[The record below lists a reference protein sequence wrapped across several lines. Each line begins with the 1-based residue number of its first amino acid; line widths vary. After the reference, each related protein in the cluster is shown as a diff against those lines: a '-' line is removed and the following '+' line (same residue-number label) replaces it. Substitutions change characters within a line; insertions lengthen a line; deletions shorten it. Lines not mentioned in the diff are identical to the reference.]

1 MPLNLYQSN
10 RLEALGILY
19 SHLTDSPLDDP
30 FAPERIIVQSR
41 GMGRWLTLNLA
52 RQRGL
57 AANLD
62 YVLPAGFAWRLM
74 KTVLPELPPKS
85 AFAPEVLAWRL
96 VDVLPTLSGEPFTPL
111 QRYLEGGPLACFEL
125 AGKVA
130 DIYDQYLVFRP
141 DWIRAW
147 EAGRLLGLGDDEA
160 WQAALWQQLAA
171 DVPGRHRVMMLDDF
185 FAGLRREHLPQR
197 VSVFG
202 IATLAPMYLALLQRM
217 AQLTE
222 VNVFLLNPSEAYWGD
237 LRARAPQG
245 ELFGDAATASGH
257 PLLASL
263 GQQGR
268 DFFDEIA
275 GGVGEPVS
283 AFMAPDSDSLLARLQ
298 HDILTLTPPSQQP
311 APYQPGD
318 ASIVCHIAH
327 SPMREL
333 EILKDQLLA
342 MLAAD
347 PSLTP
352 ADIAVLTPDINAYAP
367 YIDAVFGYRDDAPSI
382 PYSIADR
389 RLAREVPLLAT
400 FGKVLQLVDGRFEAS
415 EVLALLDCAP
425 LLARFGLGDDDVS
438 LLTAWVRRAG
448 IRWGRDAAHKAAL
461 GLPDDA
467 THTWR
472 WGLDRLLLGTML
484 PASLAGDGA
493 PLFAG
498 LLPDSAAQGQLADK
512 LASLAALYDTL
523 AGLAANWA
531 QPASV
536 ADWAERL
543 RLAAQALFSV
553 AEDDEA
559 ALQQLYAIADA
570 LAADAALAQFHSP
583 VPLTVIRDAVLRQ
596 LEMSSSGGFLTG
608 GLTFCAMV
616 PMRSIPF
623 RVLCLVGM
631 NDGAYPR
638 DERPVSF
645 DLVARH
651 PRRGDRSRRFDDR
664 YLFLE
669 AILSARDTL
678 YLSWVGRS
686 VRSDEPLPPSP
697 LVAELL
703 DTLGQMCGEDVAP
716 VLTTRHPLQPF
727 SRHYYDGTLPSYEP
741 LWAAALAAPAGDA
754 PPFATALPYAT
765 PPVVLLAD
773 FLRFWRNPVRAWL
786 ADRLGLKLARHAD
799 ELPVR
804 EPFAIDRDSRST
816 LRDTLVGAML
826 AGQPLRHAEARLAG
840 QGLLPD
846 AALGEAW
853 LGLERAAS
861 ARFAARLPDALLA
874 DTLPPQP
881 VRLQLGEVMLSGEL
895 AGLRPEGLLRVVPRK
910 ANAPEL
916 ITLWLEHLVRLA
928 AGLPGV
934 APDSVLYADDGV
946 HRFGAFDADGVAL
959 AAGELLQAW
968 LARYLQGQSQPLP
981 FFARTSLA
989 YARAERGKEMGAA
1002 QNEWA
1007 PDFTGLGRSP
1017 QRDDAAN
1024 LLAFRHQEPLSD
1036 PLFVQLAET
1045 LLRPLVGALQ
1055 QVKD

>member
-19 SHLTDSPLDDP
+19 SHLTDSPLADA
-30 FAPERIIVQSR
+30 FAPEVIMVQSR

-52 RQRGL
+52 QQRGL
-57 AANLD
+57 AANLEF
-62 YVLPAGFAWRLM
+62 VLPAGFGWRLM
-74 KTVLPELPPKS
+74 QAVLPELPPKS
-85 AFAPEVLAWRL
+85 AFAPDVLCWRL
-96 VDVLPTLSGEPFTPL
+96 MDVLPTLAGEPFTPL
-111 QRYLEGGPLACFEL
+111 QRYLQGGELACFEL
-125 AGKVA
+125 AGKIA

-147 EAGRLLGLGDDEA
+147 EAGRLLGLGEDEA
-160 WQAALWQQLAA
+160 WQAALWQRLAA
-171 DVPGRHRVMMLDDF
+171 EVPGRHRVMMLDDF
-185 FAGLRREHLPQR
+185 FARLRSEHLPQR

-217 AQLTE
+217 AELTE

-237 LRARAPQG
+237 LQARSRQAV
-245 ELFGDAATASGH
+245 LFDDDASAGGH

-268 DFFDEIA
+268 DFFDELA
-275 GGVGEPVS
+275 GGVAQPMS
-283 AFMAPDSDSLLARLQ
+283 AFMAPDGHSLLARLQ
-298 HDILTLTPPSQQP
+298 HDILTLTPPAANV
-311 APYQPGD
+311 APYRAGD
-318 ASIVCHIAH
+318 TSIRCHIAH

-333 EILKDQLLA
+333 EVLKDQLLA

-367 YIDAVFGYRDDAPSI
+367 YIDAVFGYRSDAPSI

-400 FGKVLQLVDGRFEAS
+400 FGAVLQLADSRFAAS
-415 EVLALLDCAP
+415 DVLALLDCPA
-425 LLARFGLGDDDVS
+425 LLARFGLADDDVS
-438 LLTAWVRRAG
+438 LLAQWVRQAG
-448 IRWGRDAAHKAAL
+448 IRWGRDAEHKARL
-461 GLPDDA
+461 GLPA
-467 THTWR
+467 EPTHTWR

-498 LLPDSAAQGQLADK
+498 LLPDSAAQGQAADK
-512 LASLAALYDTL
+512 LASLASLYDVL
-523 AGLAANWA
+523 AGLAADWA
-531 QPASV
+531 QPASM
-536 ADWAERL
+536 AGWAQRL
-543 RLAAQALFSV
+543 RDAAAQLFLV
-553 AEDDEA
+553 DEADEA
-559 ALQQLYAIADA
+559 ALQLLHGIADT
-570 LAADAALAQFHSP
+570 LTADAALAQFDGAL
-583 VPLTVIRDAVLRQ
+583 PLAVIRDAVLRQ
-596 LEMSSSGGFLTG
+596 LDMSSSGGFLTG

-645 DLVARH
+645 DLVARN

-669 AILSARDTL
+669 AILSARDAL

-703 DTLGQMCGEDVAP
+703 DTLGSMCGGDIAP
-716 VLTTRHPLQPF
+716 AITTRHPLQPF
-727 SRHYYDGTLPSYEP
+727 SRRSYDGSLPSYEP
-741 LWAAALAAPAGDA
+741 LWAAALAQPAA
-754 PPFATALPYAT
+754 AAQPFASTLPAVA
-765 PPVVLLAD
+765 PQVVLLAD

-804 EPFAIDRDSRST
+804 EPFAIDRDSRSDI
-816 LRDTLVGAML
+816 RDTLVGSLL
-826 AGQPLRHAEARLAG
+826 AGKPLRHAEARLAG

-846 AALGEAW
+846 AALGDAC
-853 LGLERAAS
+853 LAQERAAS
-861 ARFAARLPDALLA
+861 ARFAARLPPSLLA

-881 VRLQLGEVMLSGEL
+881 VRLVLGGVMLSGEL

-910 ANAPEL
+910 AYATEF

-928 AGLPGV
+928 AGLPGI
-934 APDSVLYADDGV
+934 ATDSVLYADDGV
-946 HRFGAFDADGVAL
+946 HRLGASSRDGAPLDAHALL
-959 AAGELLQAW
+959 AAW
-968 LARYLQGQSQPLP
+968 MARYLQGQSQPLP

-989 YARAERGKEMGAA
+989 YARAEPGKQMGAA
-1002 QNEWA
+1002 QNEWS
-1007 PDFTGLGRSP
+1007 PDFTGLGRTP

-1024 LLAFRHQEPLSD
+1024 LLAFRHLEPLSD
-1036 PLFVQLAET
+1036 PLFAQLADT
-1045 LLRPLVGALQ
+1045 LLAPLVGALQ
-1055 QVKD
+1055 LEKD